1 MSDSAPPPFL
11 SDNPQFP
18 TTSWTMIRKA
28 VASDPE
34 TARESFG
41 NLVEQYWYPLY
52 LYFRAQRRCDHEEA
66 QDLTQAFLTRLIE
79 KPDILSRADP
89 DNGRLRSYL
98 LACGHNFALN
108 DWKRETAG
116 KRDARRTIALDGMEA
131 AERYAREPVDQMDA
145 SKLFDRRWAL
155 ALLESALRDAEA
167 KWGDRGLTFKSLRP
181 YLRIEGDPDG
191 EKLQEFAARHGMS
204 AEAASMQLSRLR
216 KVWRMAIF
224 DRIKV
229 TLENP
234 TETAIKAELVDL
246 LGTL

>member
-1 MSDSAPPPFL
+1 MSDTAPPPFV
-11 SDNPQFP
+11 SKDSQFP
-18 TTSWTMIRKA
+18 TTNWTMVCKA

-52 LYFRAQRRCDHEEA
+52 LYFRAHRRCEHEEA
-66 QDLTQAFLTRLIE
+66 QDLTQAFLTHLIE
-79 KPDILSRADP
+79 KPDILGRANP

-108 DWKRETAG
+108 EWKRQTAG

-131 AERYAREPVDQMDA
+131 AERYTREPVDQMDA

-155 ALLESALRDAEA
+155 ALLEKALFDAEA
-167 KWGDRGLTFKSLRP
+167 KWGDRVPPFKSLRP
-181 YLRIEGDPDG
+181 YLRMDGDSDG
-191 EKLQEFAARHGMS
+191 ETLHKLATHYRMSPQAATV
-204 AEAASMQLSRLR
+204 QLSRLR
-216 KVWRMAIF
+216 RIWRAAIF
-224 DRIKV
+224 DRIRV

-234 TETAIKAELVDL
+234 TESTIKAELVDL
-246 LGTL
+246 LCTL